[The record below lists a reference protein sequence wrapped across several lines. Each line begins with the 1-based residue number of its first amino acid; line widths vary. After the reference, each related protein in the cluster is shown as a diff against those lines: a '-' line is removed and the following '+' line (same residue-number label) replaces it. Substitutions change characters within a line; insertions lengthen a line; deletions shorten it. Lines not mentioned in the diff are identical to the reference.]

1 MDKVISIIQTALPV
15 FLALAMGMLCR
26 KKKFL
31 TRDGVD
37 TLKKVV
43 INITLPAVL
52 LNAFATAEYTLAALI
67 LPAVMFALCC
77 VALVLGKLIIRIGGM
92 KSRLAPFLAT
102 GFEAGMLGYAL
113 FALLFPNKS
122 LSAFALPDIGQTLF
136 VFIVGQ
142 RIK

>member
-15 FLALAMGMLCR
+15 FLALALGAICR
-26 KKKFL
+26 SRQFL

-52 LNAFATAEYTLAALI
+52 LNAFATAEYSLAALI
-67 LPAVMFALCC
+67 LPAVMFGLCC
-77 VALVLGKLIIRIGGM
+77 LALVLGKLIIRLSGM

-102 GFEAGMLGYAL
+102 GFEAGMLGFPL
-113 FALLFPNKS
+113 FLWFFPFF
-122 LSAFALPDIGQTLF
+122 L
-136 VFIVGQ
+136 
-142 RIK
+142 